1 MKKYILLILISLTTL
16 ISFAQNCGFENSS
29 STKESNKKMDWFVKE
44 LSKQEMTVTNDKN
57 DIPKQV
63 LKQLKCHLDGFV
75 IANPNEKHQNGCSS
89 DGKTPSR
96 HLTLLAKNKNYI
108 VISYNTYNLGIA
120 SYHIWIRYNKDGI
133 TNFWSTSIG
142 GDLIVDS
149 KFNILNY
156 YTHIS
161 SRVKELNKFLTNR
174 S

>member
-1 MKKYILLILISLTTL
+1 MKKNILLFIICLTTL
-16 ISFAQNCGFENSS
+16 TTFAQDCGFDSSNSE
-29 STKESNKKMDWFVKE
+29 KESNKKMDWFVKE
-44 LSKQEMTVTNDKN
+44 LPKQKMVVTNDKN
-57 DIPKQV
+57 NIPKQV
-63 LKQLKCHLDGFV
+63 LKQLKCYLNGFD
-75 IANPNEKHQNGCSS
+75 IANPDEEHQSGCGS

-133 TNFWSTSIG
+133 TDFWSTSIG
-142 GDLIVDS
+142 GGLIVDS
-149 KFNILNY
+149 KFDILNY